1 MVELGSTVR
10 VLVADD
16 QALLRSSFRL
26 LIDATPGMEVV
37 GEAGDGEEA
46 VLLAQRT
53 RPHVVLMDIR
63 MPRVDGIEATRRIC
77 AGSADARVLILTMFD
92 DDDLVYSALR
102 GGASGFLLKDAS
114 PPELLSAISVIARGE
129 ALLAPAVT
137 RRLITEFTRRPPA
150 ARVPAVLGVLTERER
165 EVLATVARGLSN
177 TEIADHLGLSLP
189 TVKKH
194 IGRLLAKLSARDRAQ
209 LVISAYEA
217 GLVTPSVTG
226 VDSTDRD

>member
-1 MVELGSTVR
+1 MVEFSSAVR

-26 LIDATPGMEVV
+26 LIDSTPGMEVV
-37 GEAGDGEEA
+37 GEAGNGEEA
-46 VLLAQRT
+46 VRLAAST
-53 RPHVVLMDIR
+53 RPDVVLMDIR
-63 MPRVDGIEATRRIC
+63 MPVVDGIEATRRIC
-77 AGSADARVLILTMFD
+77 AASSARVLILTMFS
-92 DDDLVYSALR
+92 DDDLVYAALR

-129 ALLAPAVT
+129 ALLSPAVT

-150 ARVPAVLGVLTERER
+150 ARVGADLSLLTGRER
-165 EVLATVARGLSN
+165 EVLGMVARGLSN
-177 TEIADHLGLSLP
+177 AEITAHLGLSLP

-209 LVISAYEA
+209 LVIAAYEA
-217 GLVTPSVTG
+217 GLVTASATRADPT
-226 VDSTDRD
+226 DSD